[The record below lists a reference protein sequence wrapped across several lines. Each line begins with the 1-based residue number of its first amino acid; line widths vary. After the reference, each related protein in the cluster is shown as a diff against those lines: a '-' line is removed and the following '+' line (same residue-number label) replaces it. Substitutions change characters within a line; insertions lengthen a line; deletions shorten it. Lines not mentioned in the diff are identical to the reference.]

1 MRGRALINVKTG
13 VVLAV
18 CAACFGSGWQVS
30 TWRYES
36 EQARQEQMTAL
47 HEAERRRLLAE
58 MARQTQEAIS
68 QIRIENRTI
77 YQKTRQEVIR
87 DPVYIDCV
95 VPADGSRLLNEARA
109 AGNDRLRTDGTVPA
123 NADDPDPG

>member
-1 MRGRALINVKTG
+1 MNVRVAVLLALAGT
-13 VVLAV
+13 
-18 CAACFGSGWQVS
+18 CFAAGWKVS
-30 TWRYES
+30 EWRNDAI
-36 EQARQEQMTAL
+36 QAELYRLED
-47 HEAERRRLLAE
+47 ERNAENRRLVAE
-58 MARQTQEAIS
+58 IARVNREAIS

-109 AGNDRLRTDGTVPA
+109 AGNDRLRADGTVPA
-123 NADDPDPG
+123 NADDSDPG

>member
-1 MRGRALINVKTG
+1 V
-13 VVLAV
+13 
-18 CAACFGSGWQVS
+18 CFGAGWQVA
-30 TWRYES
+30 TWRFS
-36 EQARQEQMTAL
+36 SVQARN
-47 HEAERRRLLAE
+47 EAAEAARQAENRRLVAE
-58 MARQTQEAIS
+58 IAKVTQQAIS

-77 YQKTRQEVIR
+77 YQRTRREVIR

-95 VPADGSRLLNEARA
+95 VPVDGSRLLNEARR

>member
-1 MRGRALINVKTG
+1 MISIRAIAALS
-13 VVLAV
+13 V
-18 CAACFGSGWQVS
+18 CALCFGAGWQVA
-30 TWRYES
+30 TWRFAS
-36 EQARQEQMTAL
+36 VQARN
-47 HEAERRRLLAE
+47 EAAEAARQAENRRLVAE
-58 MARQTQEAIS
+58 MAKATQEAIS